1 MKGNYGIKSIVLII
15 IIGLLTYIAIA
26 GLTIPGTGVNI
37 ENVEESIRY
46 GIDIRGGVRAVLTAP
61 EGVNPTDD
69 QMESARQIIEN
80 RLNYKKIYDKT
91 LLLEKA
97 NKRIILEIPYQAGQ
111 SIDQDPRKAINEIG
125 MTALLTF
132 REVDKTQ
139 INKETGDYLPLDGDK
154 IILKGADIKKATPEA
169 NANTGEVYVALT
181 LSDEGAK
188 KFEAATARLVGQP
201 LAIFMDEQ
209 MIQAPTVDEKI
220 SGNSAIIRMGKAGGK
235 DSDALTKEA
244 TDLANTINAGALP
257 FKLVSEDL
265 NSISPTLGKSALN
278 VILLAGLVSMILV
291 GLFMLIRYRLP
302 GIVAVLALLFSIVA
316 QIMIISYSHM
326 SLTLPGIAG
335 IILTIGMSLDGNVII
350 YERIKEEIRA
360 GKTIQAAIEVGF
372 KRAFTAIFD
381 GNITILIAA
390 VVLYTL
396 GSGAIQSFAF
406 TLALGVLLNFVTCV
420 SMSRTMLQAV
430 AGFKFAK
437 SKWLYGVKGG
447 KSNV

>member
-1 MKGNYGIKSIVLII
+1 
-15 IIGLLTYIAIA
+15 
-26 GLTIPGTGVNI
+26 
-37 ENVEESIRY
+37 
-46 GIDIRGGVRAVLTAP
+46 
-61 EGVNPTDD
+61 
-69 QMESARQIIEN
+69 
-80 RLNYKKIYDKT
+80 
-91 LLLEKA
+91 
-97 NKRIILEIPYQAGQ
+97 
-111 SIDQDPRKAINEIG
+111 
-125 MTALLTF
+125 
-132 REVDKTQ
+132 
-139 INKETGDYLPLDGDK
+139 
-154 IILKGADIKKATPEA
+154 
-169 NANTGEVYVALT
+169 
-181 LSDEGAK
+181 
-188 KFEAATARLVGQP
+188 
-201 LAIFMDEQ
+201 

>member
-154 IILKGADIKKATPEA
+154 IILKGADIKKRH
-169 NANTGEVYVALT
+169 L
-181 LSDEGAK
+181 
-188 KFEAATARLVGQP
+188 RLMP
-201 LAIFMDEQ
+201 
-209 MIQAPTVDEKI
+209 
-220 SGNSAIIRMGKAGGK
+220 
-235 DSDALTKEA
+235 
-244 TDLANTINAGALP
+244 
-257 FKLVSEDL
+257 
-265 NSISPTLGKSALN
+265 
-278 VILLAGLVSMILV
+278 ILV
-291 GLFMLIRYRLP
+291 RY
-302 GIVAVLALLFSIVA
+302 
-316 QIMIISYSHM
+316 M
-326 SLTLPGIAG
+326 
-335 IILTIGMSLDGNVII
+335 
-350 YERIKEEIRA
+350 
-360 GKTIQAAIEVGF
+360 
-372 KRAFTAIFD
+372 
-381 GNITILIAA
+381 
-390 VVLYTL
+390 
-396 GSGAIQSFAF
+396 
-406 TLALGVLLNFVTCV
+406 
-420 SMSRTMLQAV
+420 
-430 AGFKFAK
+430 
-437 SKWLYGVKGG
+437 
-447 KSNV
+447 